1 MRMSSSYGLKGNLPY
16 HSCFFYAAE
25 SEDFTMKLTYHRN
38 GDYLLPGI
46 GLTEA
51 EQRPVGKYGRM
62 RLRYLEEHRPS
73 LYTRLL
79 LSGKLMEHLQE
90 IDSTCQE
97 RLEQLTC
104 QMQAQ
109 EGITE
114 EMKAVNQMEWV
125 QRMNAIHHQVEEI
138 LLAEL
143 IFA

>member
-1 MRMSSSYGLKGNLPY
+1 
-16 HSCFFYAAE
+16 
-25 SEDFTMKLTYHRN
+25 MKLTYHQN
-38 GDYLLPGI
+38 GDYLLPDL

-51 EQRPVGKYGRM
+51 EHRPLGKYGRI
-62 RLRYLEEHRPS
+62 RLRYLEKHRPG

-79 LSGKLMEHLQE
+79 LSGKLMEHVQK
-90 IDSTCQE
+90 IDSVCQE

-143 IFA
+143 VFA

>member
-1 MRMSSSYGLKGNLPY
+1 
-16 HSCFFYAAE
+16 
-25 SEDFTMKLTYHRN
+25 MKLTYHRN
-38 GDYLLPGI
+38 GDYLLPDL

-51 EQRPVGKYGRM
+51 EQRPVGKYGWM
-62 RLRYLEEHRPS
+62 RLRYLEEHRPG

-79 LSGKLMEHLQE
+79 LSGTLMEHLQE

-97 RLEQLTC
+97 RLEQLAR

-109 EGITE
+109 EGVTE
-114 EMKAVNQMEWV
+114 VLKAVNQMEWV

-143 IFA
+143 VFA

>member
-1 MRMSSSYGLKGNLPY
+1 
-16 HSCFFYAAE
+16 
-25 SEDFTMKLTYHRN
+25 MKLTYYQN
-38 GDYLLPGI
+38 GDYLLPDL

-114 EMKAVNQMEWV
+114 DMKAVNQMEWV
-125 QRMNAIHHQVEEI
+125 QRMNAIHHQVEES

>member
-1 MRMSSSYGLKGNLPY
+1 
-16 HSCFFYAAE
+16 
-25 SEDFTMKLTYHRN
+25 MKLTYYQN
-38 GDYLLPGI
+38 GDYLLPDL

-97 RLEQLTC
+97 RLEQLTR

-109 EGITE
+109 EGVTE
-114 EMKAVNQMEWV
+114 ELKAENQMEWV
-125 QRMNAIHHQVEEI
+125 QRMNAIHHQIEEI

-143 IFA
+143 VFA

>member
-1 MRMSSSYGLKGNLPY
+1 
-16 HSCFFYAAE
+16 
-25 SEDFTMKLTYHRN
+25 MKLNYSHH
-38 GDYLLPGI
+38 GDYPQPDL

-51 EQRPVGKYGRM
+51 EQRPLGKYGRM
-62 RLRYLEEHRPS
+62 RLCYLEEHRPG
-73 LYTRLL
+73 LHTRLL

-97 RLEQLTC
+97 RLEHQTR

-109 EGITE
+109 ESVTE
-114 EMKAVNQMEWV
+114 ELKAVNQMEWV

-143 IFA
+143 VFA

>member
-1 MRMSSSYGLKGNLPY
+1 MP
-16 HSCFFYAAE
+16 
-25 SEDFTMKLTYHRN
+25 D
-38 GDYLLPGI
+38 I

-51 EQRPVGKYGRM
+51 EQRPLGKYGRM
-62 RLRYLEEHRPS
+62 RLRYLEEHRPG

-79 LSGKLMEHLQE
+79 LSGTLMEHLQE

-97 RLEQLTC
+97 RLEHLTR

-109 EGITE
+109 EGVTE
-114 EMKAVNQMEWV
+114 EMKAVDQMEWV

-143 IFA
+143 VFA

>member
-1 MRMSSSYGLKGNLPY
+1 
-16 HSCFFYAAE
+16 
-25 SEDFTMKLTYHRN
+25 MKLTYHRN

-51 EQRPVGKYGRM
+51 EQRPLGKYGRM
-62 RLRYLEEHRPS
+62 RLRYLEEHRPG

-79 LSGKLMEHLQE
+79 LSGRLIEHLQE
-90 IDSTCQE
+90 IDSTSQD
-97 RLEQLTC
+97 RLEQLAR

-109 EGITE
+109 EGVTE
-114 EMKAVNQMEWV
+114 ELKAENQMEWV

-138 LLAEL
+138 LLTEL

>member
-1 MRMSSSYGLKGNLPY
+1 
-16 HSCFFYAAE
+16 
-25 SEDFTMKLTYHRN
+25 MKLTYHRN
-38 GDYLLPGI
+38 GDYLLPDL

-51 EQRPVGKYGRM
+51 EQRPVGKYGWM
-62 RLRYLEEHRPS
+62 RLRYLEEHRPG

-79 LSGKLMEHLQE
+79 LSGTLMEHLQE

-97 RLEQLTC
+97 RLEQLTR

-143 IFA
+143 VFA

>member
-1 MRMSSSYGLKGNLPY
+1 MLSSYGLKGNLLY
-16 HSCFFYAAE
+16 HSCFFDAAE

-38 GDYLLPGI
+38 GDYLLPDI

-51 EQRPVGKYGRM
+51 EQRPLGKYGRM
-62 RLRYLEEHRPS
+62 RLRYLEEHRPG

-90 IDSTCQE
+90 EIDSTCQE
-97 RLEQLTC
+97 RLEQLTR
-104 QMQAQ
+104 QMQ
-109 EGITE
+109 EREDVTE
-114 EMKAVNQMEWV
+114 ALKAENQMEWV

-143 IFA
+143 VFA

>member
-1 MRMSSSYGLKGNLPY
+1 
-16 HSCFFYAAE
+16 
-25 SEDFTMKLTYHRN
+25 MKLTYHRN
-38 GDYLLPGI
+38 RDYLLPDL

-62 RLRYLEEHRPS
+62 RLRYLEEHRPG

-79 LSGKLMEHLQE
+79 LSGTLMEHLQE

-97 RLEQLTC
+97 RLEQLTR

-143 IFA
+143 VFD

>member
-1 MRMSSSYGLKGNLPY
+1 
-16 HSCFFYAAE
+16 
-25 SEDFTMKLTYHRN
+25 MKLTYHRN
-38 GDYLLPGI
+38 GDYLLPDL

-51 EQRPVGKYGRM
+51 EQRPVGKYGWM
-62 RLRYLEEHRPS
+62 RLRYLEEHRPG

-79 LSGKLMEHLQE
+79 LSGTLMEHLQE

-97 RLEQLTC
+97 RLEQLTG

-109 EGITE
+109 EGVTE
-114 EMKAVNQMEWV
+114 ALKAENQMDWV
-125 QRMNAIHHQVEEI
+125 QRMDAIHHQIEEI